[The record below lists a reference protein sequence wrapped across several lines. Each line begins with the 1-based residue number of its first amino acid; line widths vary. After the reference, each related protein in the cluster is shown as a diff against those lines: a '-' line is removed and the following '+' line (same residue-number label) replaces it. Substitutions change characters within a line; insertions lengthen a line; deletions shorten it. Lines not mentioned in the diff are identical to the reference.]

1 MLCEYG
7 SKVGFQIRFERSK
20 SLKTKILFITEGLL
34 LRQVRKFIRKLNS
47 LTNEFSSHQ
56 LSNESSLSQY
66 DVLVLDE
73 GKPLSEIAM
82 FNQQFSLFQF
92 TRDICMETFYL
103 V

>member
-7 SKVGFQIRFERSK
+7 TKVGFQIRFERSK

-34 LRQVRKFIRKLNS
+34 LRQ
-47 LTNEFSSHQ
+47 

-73 GKPLSEIAM
+73 GI
-82 FNQQFSLFQF
+82 QY
-92 TRDICMETFYL
+92 TI
-103 V
+103 